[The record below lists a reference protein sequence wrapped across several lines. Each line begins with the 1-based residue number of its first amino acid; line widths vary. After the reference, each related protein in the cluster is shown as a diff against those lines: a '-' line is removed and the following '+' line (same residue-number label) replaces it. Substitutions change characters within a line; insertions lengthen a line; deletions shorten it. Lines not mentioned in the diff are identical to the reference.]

1 LQRLRREVKVWW
13 RLEHPN
19 VIPLLGVSFD
29 HGEHMSMVCPWMEG
43 DTLSHYLRNHA
54 GTLVMEKK
62 LQLLND
68 IADGL
73 QYLHN
78 NHIVHGDLTTAN
90 VLLDAKYNA
99 VLSDFGM
106 SFVVDEF
113 AGTAYMT
120 TMIAGGG
127 SLRWGAPELFAG
139 WEETKF
145 RPVKG
150 YESDIYSFG
159 GVLYHVLSG
168 DVPFQG
174 RTDLELITL
183 VLQLRQR
190 PERPS
195 GDVIPDSCW
204 RFISRCWSSAQQERP
219 VAAEVVRFIIK
230 ERVLRDLL

>member
-1 LQRLRREVKVWW
+1 VGTSLCLV
-13 RLEHPN
+13 
-19 VIPLLGVSFD
+19 
-29 HGEHMSMVCPWMEG
+29 
-43 DTLSHYLRNHA
+43 LSIFEA
-54 GTLVMEKK
+54 
-62 LQLLND
+62 
-68 IADGL
+68 
-73 QYLHN
+73 
-78 NHIVHGDLTTAN
+78 IVQAN

-159 GVLYHVLSG
+159 GVLYHVS
-168 DVPFQG
+168 F
-174 RTDLELITL
+174 
-183 VLQLRQR
+183 LR
-190 PERPS
+190 
-195 GDVIPDSCW
+195 VKVSC
-204 RFISRCWSSAQQERP
+204 
-219 VAAEVVRFIIK
+219 
-230 ERVLRDLL
+230 

>member
-1 LQRLRREVKVWW
+1 
-13 RLEHPN
+13 
-19 VIPLLGVSFD
+19 
-29 HGEHMSMVCPWMEG
+29 
-43 DTLSHYLRNHA
+43 
-54 GTLVMEKK
+54 MEKK

-68 IADGL
+68 IADV
-73 QYLHN
+73 HN
-78 NHIVHGDLTTAN
+78 NHIQVVYGNLTTAN
-90 VLLDAKYNA
+90 VLLDAKHNT
-99 VLSDFGM
+99 VLSDFGI

-139 WEETKF
+139 WEEPKF

-195 GDVIPDSCW
+195 GDIDEPG
-204 RFISRCWSSAQQERP
+204 IGPA
-219 VAAEVVRFIIK
+219 
-230 ERVLRDLL
+230 